1 MERPPDSLK
10 TFADRMAKVAV
21 SDDATQMVRLLQLSG
36 LTGAGLENQ
45 AAQFRARDIR
55 SAIYVTE
62 PDVPPRHSKH
72 IGVWERKVEEEGKTV
87 WVRRLEMMDQW
98 HFWAA
103 HLGRIEAKGSKPR
116 ILFMGESV
124 ARGYLYDPDF
134 TPAIALQMILDRQC
148 GKGELEVIDLARTNL
163 EYKLRELASAALQL
177 EPDIAICFAG
187 NNWGVPMPSLSG
199 IADMDKAL
207 VSEGMTG
214 VKRISDAYIG
224 SVARQ
229 VLSDIA
235 SEYKEAGVPLIW
247 IIPESNLGDWCDP
260 ATNAPYLP
268 GDRNKQWL
276 KLVDEAR
283 SALRNGDPET
293 AEKLARKMIELDQGV
308 CGTGY
313 HIVADCRR
321 LANDPAGEKK
331 NRELARD
338 SQSWDSS
345 MTYIPKSYC
354 LTQQIMRE
362 VMAEYGQQIVDLPA
376 LLTEYLN
383 GEVPGRQ
390 VFLDYCHLTTAGIQ
404 VAMGA
409 AASCVLRSL
418 NGVDIPWYALA
429 DGEIAPSPQIEA
441 EANFL
446 AAIHDAHRWQSYDV
460 TRHYC
465 ERAIESSPHVAE
477 MMLSYLDL
485 QTQRSAPLRMSEAEE
500 KIFHLGS
507 PLVHRY
513 LFRNNNKRLDKTLLG
528 AMVDAL
534 EAAGFSCRERLEQL
548 RREEHSVRN
557 SETDLLH
564 FYYYSAAEQPQE
576 LEALNWPN
584 YRLATDTRYFRAF
597 SPESRFLFVAE
608 AGYAV
613 KLSLTCRLPKPAP
626 REEKITIALNGEP
639 QVEITINNE
648 WTTWDIILPGEVVHD
663 GLNEVAVRW
672 PIPDFRSTEALSRVT
687 KRLCAQKFPD
697 FYAFFG
703 EIHTFTASNG
713 EPVAPPALAEV
724 QAESSLVE
732 IA

>member
-10 TFADRMAKVAV
+10 TFADRMARVAV

-36 LTGAGLENQ
+36 LIGAGHQ
-45 AAQFRARDIR
+45 AEQFEERDIR
-55 SAIYVTE
+55 RTIYVTE
-62 PDVPPRHSKH
+62 PRVPPRQSKH
-72 IGVWERKVEEEGKTV
+72 IGVWERKIEGDGKTV
-87 WVRRLEMMDQW
+87 WLRRMDTMDQW
-98 HFWAA
+98 HLWAA

-116 ILFMGESV
+116 VLFMGESV

-187 NNWGVPMPSLSG
+187 NNWGVPMPTLSG

-207 VSEGMTG
+207 AVEGMTG
-214 VKRISDAYIG
+214 VKRLSDEYLAN
-224 SVARQ
+224 VAKR

-235 SEYKEAGVPLIW
+235 LEYKSAGVPLIW

-268 GDRNKQWL
+268 GDLNKEWL
-276 KLVDEAR
+276 KLHDEAR
-283 SALRNGDPET
+283 SAFGNGDPAT
-293 AEKLARKMIELDQGV
+293 AERLAQKMIEIDQGV
-308 CGTGY
+308 CNTGY
-313 HIVADCRR
+313 HLVADCRR

-331 NRELARD
+331 YRELARD
-338 SQSWDSS
+338 SQCWDSS

-354 LTQQIMRE
+354 QTQQIMRE
-362 VMAEYGQQIVDLPA
+362 VMAEFDQQVVDLPA
-376 LLTEYLN
+376 LFHEYLN

-390 VFLDYCHLTTAGIQ
+390 VFLDYCHLTTEGIQ

-418 NGVDIPWYALA
+418 KGVEVPWYSLV
-429 DGEIAPSPQIEA
+429 DEEIAPSRQIEA
-441 EANFL
+441 EASFL

-465 ERAIESSPHVAE
+465 ERALQNSPHVVE

-507 PLVHRY
+507 PLIHRY
-513 LFRNNNKRLDKTLLG
+513 LFSNNNKRLDKTLLG
-528 AMVDAL
+528 AIVDVL
-534 EAAGFSCRERLEQL
+534 ETAGFSCRERLAQL
-548 RREEHSVRN
+548 RLEEHSVRHA
-557 SETDLLH
+557 ETDLLN

-576 LEALNWPN
+576 LEALNWPY
-584 YRLATDTRYFRAF
+584 YRLPSDTRYFRAF
-597 SPESRFLFVAE
+597 WPESRFMFVAE

-626 REEKITIALNGEP
+626 RDEKITVSLNGEP
-639 QVEITINNE
+639 QVEITISNE
-648 WTTWDIILPGEVVHD
+648 WSTWDIVIPGEAVHD

-672 PIPDFRSTEALSRVT
+672 PIPDFRSAEALARVT
-687 KRLCAQKFPD
+687 AQLCSQRFPD
-697 FYAFFG
+697 FFATFG

-713 EPVAPPALAEV
+713 EPIAAPAKIEF
-724 QAESSLVE
+724 QTESSLVE